1 MSETP
6 PAAAPP
12 PIVRSGDLR
21 IGYALAAVMITFFA
35 SAPNF
40 ARLAFADGIDPLT
53 FQLIRFSVAI
63 AGMLMAARIFGWR
76 VRGLAPYWRS
86 LMALTV
92 ITLIASFGYMTSVRY
107 IQVGLASLIFFCF
120 PILVGV
126 LTHVLGMERVS
137 LRGGLGFLIAFAG
150 LVLVFGVSFE
160 AADPRG
166 MALALAAGIAVACG
180 FLITRRLSRFVP
192 SPSVSLTVICSAGII
207 FITTALIVG
216 DHQWPASSTGW
227 IGAAGAGVAYFVGLT
242 ALYETIARLWPVRSA
257 SFSNLEPLLTIAIAF
272 VFLGERLTFLQSLG
286 AAVVVGALLLA
297 NSGRKA

>member
-1 MSETP
+1 M
-6 PAAAPP
+6 
-12 PIVRSGDLR
+12 
-21 IGYALAAVMITFFA
+21 GYALAVVMITFFA

-40 ARLAFADGIDPLT
+40 ARLAFADGVDPLT

-63 AGMLMAARIFGWR
+63 TGMGAAAMIFGWR
-76 VRGLAPYWRS
+76 VRGLAAHWPS
-86 LMALTV
+86 LLALIV

-126 LTHVLGMERVS
+126 LTHVFGMERVS

-166 MALALAAGIAVACG
+166 MALALAAGVAVACG

-192 SPSVSLTVICSAGII
+192 SPSVS
-207 FITTALIVG
+207 
-216 DHQWPASSTGW
+216 
-227 IGAAGAGVAYFVGLT
+227 
-242 ALYETIARLWPVRSA
+242 
-257 SFSNLEPLLTIAIAF
+257 
-272 VFLGERLTFLQSLG
+272 
-286 AAVVVGALLLA
+286 
-297 NSGRKA
+297 